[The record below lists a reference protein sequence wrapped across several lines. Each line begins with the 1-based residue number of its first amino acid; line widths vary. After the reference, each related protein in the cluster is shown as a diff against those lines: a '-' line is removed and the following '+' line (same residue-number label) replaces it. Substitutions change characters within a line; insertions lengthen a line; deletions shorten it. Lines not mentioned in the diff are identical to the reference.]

1 MKRAIKV
8 TLVCPIEIDDDIDI
22 NDIEKLES
30 EESDAVQEDLF
41 STDYISKWES
51 LEVEDICEWEE

>member
-22 NDIEKLES
+22 NDIENYKKNNEAAG
-30 EESDAVQEDLF
+30 D
-41 STDYISKWES
+41 
-51 LEVEDICEWEE
+51 VEKA